1 MKSFAEFITES
12 TAPLTV
18 AQFPILASTAP
29 GVKRLDRIITAINAA
44 IADNAIPNARFLELK
59 FDVGRLIDDIRF
71 ERGNN
76 GHWLK
81 DVLSWAYHAD
91 VDFFQ
96 PNHAPGKLK
105 LTQKILQKEPNNE
118 QAKKYAEYVMEV
130 ATLHAA
136 MEKVKTLAVKR
147 QPAPV
152 VDRKQQYI
160 APMASKDAGRKVIAV
175 LTELTEQ
182 IKVEYIKL
190 VYDRMAD
197 ILQKYF
203 SLKDDP
209 KGLREFSRYNP
220 EINRWSW
227 YVFEKKPNGDPVAYL
242 SGWEKYVQKE
252 ADNAGDFMQQEFL
265 FKNAKKLAKIVE
277 LKNNLLDCKIIGR
290 AHVMQQGI
298 GGEIAFTFTDG
309 SKFIVRNSVKD
320 NRSSAGKWFSQ
331 YPTTFHNVIMPDGK
345 PMGSPS
351 EQRMIEVF
359 AVAKA

>member
-1 MKSFAEFITES
+1 M
-12 TAPLTV
+12 
-18 AQFPILASTAP
+18 
-29 GVKRLDRIITAINAA
+29 
-44 IADNAIPNARFLELK
+44 
-59 FDVGRLIDDIRF
+59 
-71 ERGNN
+71 
-76 GHWLK
+76 
-81 DVLSWAYHAD
+81 
-91 VDFFQ
+91 DFFQ
-96 PNHAPGKLK
+96 PNHAAGKLK
-105 LTQKILQKEPNNE
+105 LTQKILKNDPNNE
-118 QAKKYAEYVMEV
+118 HAKKYVEYVMEV
-130 ATLHAA
+130 VTLHAA
-136 MEKVKTLAVKR
+136 LEKVKALSVKR

-152 VDRKQQYI
+152 VDPRKQYI

-190 VYDRMAD
+190 VYDRIAD

-227 YVFEKKPNGDPVAYL
+227 YVFEKKPNGDPVAFL

-252 ADNAGDFMQQEFL
+252 ADTAGEFMQQQFL

-277 LKNNLLDCKIIGR
+277 LKDNLLDCKIIGR

-309 SKFIVRNSVKD
+309 SKFVVRNSVKD

-331 YPTTFHNVIMPDGK
+331 FPTTFHNVIMPDGK

-359 AVAKA
+359 AVTKA